1 MVGGD
6 NLKRLSILLL
16 PFLLAGC
23 TYYQPIETISAAPTS
38 SATEATTETAR
49 PTPTPS
55 TTSNEIETTLSQV
68 ADPSGTRVLEELLAS
83 LAIAPE
89 YPSGYDRDLFQH
101 WIDADSNG
109 CNTRREVLILESISD
124 PQVGERCAVDG
135 TWLSHYDNRQITDAA
150 ELDIDHM
157 VPLAEAWRSGAYRW
171 SADTRKRFANDLG
184 FSGSLIAVTAS
195 SNRSKS
201 DQDPASWLPSNGA
214 YLCQYSYDWLA
225 VKYRWSLTIDSDE
238 ALALAAIVPSC
249 MGNYEIPKRAEV
261 AFGSPKP
268 TPTSAKAGQDPRFGT
283 CREAKANG
291 FGPYVKGVDA
301 EYDWYRD
308 GDSDGT
314 VCE

>member
-1 MVGGD
+1 
-6 NLKRLSILLL
+6 
-16 PFLLAGC
+16 
-23 TYYQPIETISAAPTS
+23 
-38 SATEATTETAR
+38 
-49 PTPTPS
+49 
-55 TTSNEIETTLSQV
+55 
-68 ADPSGTRVLEELLAS
+68 LAS
-83 LAIAPE
+83 LEIEVE
-89 YPSGYDRDLFQH
+89 YLSGYDRDLFQH
-101 WIDADSNG
+101 WIDADSDG
-109 CNTRREVLILESISD
+109 CNTRREVLILESLSD
-124 PQVGERCAVDG
+124 PQIGENCAVFG
-135 TWLSHYDNRQITDAA
+135 AWTSLYDSRRITDAA

-184 FSGSLIAVTAS
+184 FPGSLIAVTAS

-201 DQDPASWLPSNGA
+201 DKDPASWLPSNA
-214 YLCQYSYDWLA
+214 SYLCQYSYDWLA

-249 MGNYEIPKRAEV
+249 TGDYEMPNKAEV
-261 AFGSPKP
+261 ALGSPQP
-268 TPTSAKAGQDPRFGT
+268 APTSTKAGQDPRFGT

-291 FGPYVKGVDA
+291 FGPYVKGVDE